1 MEKEPKSDLPGP
13 GEYSKETPIELRLR
27 RAPTFGVSRRPLSSI
42 EQMRVPGP
50 GTYNPVEDVHG
61 PAFSLRSRWRT
72 ENIGRDSPG
81 PAEYSPVRGDEF
93 GGLWKRQSSM

>member
-1 MEKEPKSDLPGP
+1 MQRPGSPSFSMRWRPEGFSAEKEPKSDLPGP

-27 RAPTFGVSRRPLSSI
+27 RAPTFGVSRRPLSSV

-61 PAFSLRSRWRT
+61 PAFSLRSR
-72 ENIGRDSPG
+72 
-81 PAEYSPVRGDEF
+81 
-93 GGLWKRQSSM
+93 